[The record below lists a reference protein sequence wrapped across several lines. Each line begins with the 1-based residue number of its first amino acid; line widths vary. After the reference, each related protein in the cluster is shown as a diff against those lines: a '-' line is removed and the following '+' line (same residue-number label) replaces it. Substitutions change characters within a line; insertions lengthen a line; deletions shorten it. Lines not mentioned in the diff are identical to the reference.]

1 MKHILS
7 LLLVTVVLSSLLG
20 CSSTGGKNE
29 ISSLATEPAVTSL
42 MESAGVTA
50 NQAIGGLGSI
60 LSLAKSKVTP
70 EDFAKLAAGIPSAD
84 KYMSALGDMGIS
96 SGDIK
101 TALDLQAAYS
111 KLGMNDDVQQKFTS
125 AAVNYVRS
133 AGGEDAASVLSG
145 LGL

>member
-42 MESAGVTA
+42 METAGVTA

-70 EDFAKLAAGIPSAD
+70 EDFAKLRTGCH
-84 KYMSALGDMGIS
+84 
-96 SGDIK
+96 
-101 TALDLQAAYS
+101 YS
-111 KLGMNDDVQQKFTS
+111 KNLFEKSFQSCMM
-125 AAVNYVRS
+125 R
-133 AGGEDAASVLSG
+133 
-145 LGL
+145 

>member
-7 LLLVTVVLSSLLG
+7 LLLVTVVLSSLIG
-20 CSSTGGKNE
+20 CSSTGGKDS
-29 ISSLATEPAVTSL
+29 ISSLSSDPAVTSL
-42 MESAGVTA
+42 MQSAGVTA

-60 LSLAKSKVTP
+60 LSLAKSKVAP
-70 EDFAKLAAGIPSAD
+70 EDFSKLTAGLPSAD
-84 KYMSALGDMGIS
+84 KYMDALSGLGIN

-101 TALDLQAAYS
+101 TALDLQGAYK
-111 KLGMNDDVQQKFTS
+111 KLGMSDDLQQKFTP

-133 AGGEDAASVLSG
+133 AGGEEAANVLSG